1 MDEYIIHYGVKGM
14 KWGVRRYQNYDGTGI
29 STGSNDKKKRSL
41 KDYAYIDWYSK
52 DPVTGKRKIQFSDH
66 MPEQAPAKKLTRSV
80 KKSLAGAHLEANSN
94 GGSGNDKEGKKKE
107 ETPLEKGIKAG
118 NSAGK
123 IAQKGSSVTKK
134 IANAT
139 KEPKT
144 TQDLS
149 QLSDAE
155 LQRRVN
161 RINLERQY
169 NSLTQP
175 EVKSGWDKASE
186 ILDITGDV
194 IMIGVGI
201 ATIYKT
207 FKK

>member
-1 MDEYIIHYGVKGM
+1 MDEYIIHYGIKNM
-14 KWGVRRYQNYDGTGI
+14 KWGVRKDDYHTKKGPAL
-29 STGSNDKKKRSL
+29 STGSNGYDNPVARMT
-41 KDYAYIDWYSK
+41 SK
-52 DPVTGKRKIQFSDH
+52 FISGGH
-66 MPEQAPAKKLTRSV
+66 PEAMAKKS
-80 KKSLAGAHLEANSN
+80 SGENSEV
-94 GGSGNDKEGKKKE
+94 GKKKKE
-107 ETPLEKGIKAG
+107 EETTLEKGIKAG
-118 NSAGK
+118 NAAGK
-123 IAQKGSSVTKK
+123 IAQKGSSATKK
-134 IANAT
+134 VANAT
-139 KEPKT
+139 RKPKAQ
-144 TQDLS
+144 QDLS

-194 IMIGVGI
+194 VMIGVGL
-201 ATIYKT
+201 ATLYKT

>member
-14 KWGVRRYQNYDGTGI
+14 KWGVRKDDYHTKKGPAL
-29 STGSNDKKKRSL
+29 STGSNGYDNPVAKMT
-41 KDYAYIDWYSK
+41 SK
-52 DPVTGKRKIQFSDH
+52 FIAGGH
-66 MPEQAPAKKLTRSV
+66 PEASAKK
-80 KKSLAGAHLEANSN
+80 NS
-94 GGSGNDKEGKKKE
+94 GEKKE
-107 ETPLEKGIKAG
+107 ETNLEKGIKAG
-118 NSAGK
+118 NALGKSA
-123 IAQKGSSVTKK
+123 QRGSSAAKK
-134 IANAT
+134 VANAT
-139 KEPKT
+139 RKPRT

-186 ILDITGDV
+186 ILDVAGDV
-194 IMIGVGI
+194 IMLGVGI

>member
-1 MDEYIIHYGVKGM
+1 MDEYIIHYGIKGM
-14 KWGVRRYQNYDGTGI
+14 KWGVRKDDYHTKKGPAL
-29 STGSNDKKKRSL
+29 STGSNGYGGNPVAKNLSKFIAGGHPEAKTNNGSGEKKK
-41 KDYAYIDWYSK
+41 KD
-52 DPVTGKRKIQFSDH
+52 
-66 MPEQAPAKKLTRSV
+66 
-80 KKSLAGAHLEANSN
+80 
-94 GGSGNDKEGKKKE
+94 E

-118 NSAGK
+118 NAAGK
-123 IAQKGSSVTKK
+123 LAQKGSSATKK

-139 KEPKT
+139 KEPRT
-144 TQDLS
+144 SQDLS

-161 RINLERQY
+161 RLNLERQY

-186 ILDITGDV
+186 ILDIAGDV
-194 IMIGVGI
+194 IVMGVGI

>member
-1 MDEYIIHYGVKGM
+1 MDEYIIHYGIKGM
-14 KWGVRRYQNYDGTGI
+14 KWGVRKDDYHVKNGPVL
-29 STGSNDKKKRSL
+29 STGSNGYGGNPVAKNLNKFIAGGHPEASTKKNSSEK
-41 KDYAYIDWYSK
+41 
-52 DPVTGKRKIQFSDH
+52 SD
-66 MPEQAPAKKLTRSV
+66 
-80 KKSLAGAHLEANSN
+80 
-94 GGSGNDKEGKKKE
+94 GNKKE

-118 NSAGK
+118 NAAGK
-123 IAQKGSSVTKK
+123 LAQRGSSATKK
-134 IANAT
+134 VANAT
-139 KEPKT
+139 RKPKT
-144 TQDLS
+144 QQDLS

-175 EVKSGWDKASE
+175 EIKSGWDKASE
-186 ILDITGDV
+186 ILDIAGDV
-194 IMIGVGI
+194 VMIGVGI

>member
-1 MDEYIIHYGVKGM
+1 MSDYIIHYGVKGM
-14 KWGVRRYQNYDGTGI
+14 KWGVRKDDYHTTKGPALN
-29 STGSNDKKKRSL
+29 TGSNGYEHPVTKKITDFVARGHPEAKTNNGSGEKKK
-41 KDYAYIDWYSK
+41 
-52 DPVTGKRKIQFSDH
+52 
-66 MPEQAPAKKLTRSV
+66 
-80 KKSLAGAHLEANSN
+80 
-94 GGSGNDKEGKKKE
+94 KEE

-123 IAQKGSSVTKK
+123 IAQKGSSAAKK
-134 IANAT
+134 VANAT
-139 KEPKT
+139 KKPRT

-186 ILDITGDV
+186 ILDVTGDL

>member
-14 KWGVRRYQNYDGTGI
+14 KWGVRKDDYHTKKGPAL
-29 STGSNDKKKRSL
+29 STGSNGYGNPVTKMASKFIAGGHPEASTKKSSSEKADGDKKK
-41 KDYAYIDWYSK
+41 
-52 DPVTGKRKIQFSDH
+52 
-66 MPEQAPAKKLTRSV
+66 
-80 KKSLAGAHLEANSN
+80 
-94 GGSGNDKEGKKKE
+94 KEE

-123 IAQKGSSVTKK
+123 IAQKGSSATKK

-139 KEPKT
+139 KKPRT
-144 TQDLS
+144 SQDLS

-186 ILDITGDV
+186 ILDVAGDV

>member
-14 KWGVRRYQNYDGTGI
+14 KWGVRKDDYHTKKGPAL
-29 STGSNDKKKRSL
+29 STGSNGYDNPVAKMT
-41 KDYAYIDWYSK
+41 SK
-52 DPVTGKRKIQFSDH
+52 FIAGGH
-66 MPEQAPAKKLTRSV
+66 PEASAKK
-80 KKSLAGAHLEANSN
+80 
-94 GGSGNDKEGKKKE
+94 GSSEKKE
-107 ETPLEKGIKAG
+107 ETTLEKGIKVG

-123 IAQKGSSVTKK
+123 IAQKGSSATKK

-139 KEPKT
+139 KKPRT
-144 TQDLS
+144 SQDLS

-186 ILDITGDV
+186 ILDVAGDV

>member
-14 KWGVRRYQNYDGTGI
+14 KWGVRKDDYHTTKGPALKTDSGRRQGSVGDKIVKFVANGHPEASSKNSGQKSDGE
-29 STGSNDKKKRSL
+29 KK
-41 KDYAYIDWYSK
+41 
-52 DPVTGKRKIQFSDH
+52 
-66 MPEQAPAKKLTRSV
+66 E
-80 KKSLAGAHLEANSN
+80 
-94 GGSGNDKEGKKKE
+94 KKE
-107 ETPLEKGIKAG
+107 ETALDKGIKAG
-118 NSAGK
+118 NATGK
-123 IAQKGSSVTKK
+123 IAQKGSSATKK

-139 KEPKT
+139 RKPRERE
-144 TQDLS
+144 DLS

-175 EVKSGWDKASE
+175 EVKTGWDKASE
-186 ILDITGDV
+186 ILDIAGDLV
-194 IMIGVGI
+194 MVGVGI

-207 FKK
+207 FHK

>member
-14 KWGVRRYQNYDGTGI
+14 KWGVRKDDYHTKKGPAL
-29 STGSNDKKKRSL
+29 STGSNGYDNPVAKMT
-41 KDYAYIDWYSK
+41 SK
-52 DPVTGKRKIQFSDH
+52 FIAGGH
-66 MPEQAPAKKLTRSV
+66 PEASAKK
-80 KKSLAGAHLEANSN
+80 
-94 GGSGNDKEGKKKE
+94 GSSEKKE

-118 NSAGK
+118 NAAGK
-123 IAQKGSSVTKK
+123 I
-134 IANAT
+134 
-139 KEPKT
+139 
-144 TQDLS
+144 
-149 QLSDAE
+149 SDAE

-186 ILDITGDV
+186 ILDVAGDV
-194 IMIGVGI
+194 IMLGVGI
-201 ATIYKT
+201 ATLYKT

>member
-1 MDEYIIHYGVKGM
+1 MDEYLIHYGVKGM
-14 KWGVRRYQNYDGTGI
+14 KWGVRKDRYNTKKGPALT
-29 STGSNDKKKRSL
+29 TGSGRKKNFIADATTKFISGGHPEASAKKSSSEKSDGDKKK
-41 KDYAYIDWYSK
+41 
-52 DPVTGKRKIQFSDH
+52 
-66 MPEQAPAKKLTRSV
+66 
-80 KKSLAGAHLEANSN
+80 
-94 GGSGNDKEGKKKE
+94 KEE
-107 ETPLEKGIKAG
+107 ETPLEKGIKVG

-123 IAQKGSSVTKK
+123 IAQKGSSATKK

-139 KEPKT
+139 RKPKAQ
-144 TQDLS
+144 QDLS

-155 LQRRVN
+155 LQKRVN

-175 EVKSGWDKASE
+175 EIKSGWDKASE
-186 ILDITGDV
+186 ILDIAGDV
-194 IMIGVGI
+194 VMIGVGI

>member
-14 KWGVRRYQNYDGTGI
+14 KWGVRKDDYHTKKGPAL
-29 STGSNDKKKRSL
+29 STGSNGYGGNPSIKNFNKFVAGGHPEAKANNESGEKK
-41 KDYAYIDWYSK
+41 
-52 DPVTGKRKIQFSDH
+52 
-66 MPEQAPAKKLTRSV
+66 
-80 KKSLAGAHLEANSN
+80 
-94 GGSGNDKEGKKKE
+94 KKKE
-107 ETPLEKGIKAG
+107 DTPLEKGIKAG

-123 IAQKGSSVTKK
+123 IAQKGSSAAKK
-134 IANAT
+134 VANAT
-139 KEPKT
+139 KKPRT

-175 EVKSGWDKASE
+175 EVKNGWDKASE

>member
-14 KWGVRRYQNYDGTGI
+14 KWGVRKDDYHTKKGPALN
-29 STGSNDKKKRSL
+29 TGSNGYGGNPVAKNLNKFIAGGHPEASTKKGSSEK
-41 KDYAYIDWYSK
+41 
-52 DPVTGKRKIQFSDH
+52 SDNN
-66 MPEQAPAKKLTRSV
+66 KK
-80 KKSLAGAHLEANSN
+80 E
-94 GGSGNDKEGKKKE
+94 KKE

-123 IAQKGSSVTKK
+123 IAQKGSSATKK

-139 KEPKT
+139 KKPRT
-144 TQDLS
+144 PQDLS

-186 ILDITGDV
+186 ILDVAGDV

>member
-14 KWGVRRYQNYDGTGI
+14 KWGVRKDDYHTKNGPAL
-29 STGSNDKKKRSL
+29 STGSNDYGNPVAKMTSKFIAGGHPEASTKKSSSEKSDSDKKK
-41 KDYAYIDWYSK
+41 
-52 DPVTGKRKIQFSDH
+52 
-66 MPEQAPAKKLTRSV
+66 
-80 KKSLAGAHLEANSN
+80 
-94 GGSGNDKEGKKKE
+94 KEE

-123 IAQKGSSVTKK
+123 IAQKGSSAAKK
-134 IANAT
+134 VANAT
-139 KEPKT
+139 KKPRT
-144 TQDLS
+144 SQDLS

-186 ILDITGDV
+186 ILDIAGDA

>member
-14 KWGVRRYQNYDGTGI
+14 KWGVRRYQNYDGTRI
-29 STGSNDKKKRSL
+29 STGSSNKKKRSL

-66 MPEQAPAKKLTRSV
+66 MPEQAPAKKLMRSV

-118 NSAGK
+118 NAGGK
-123 IAQKGSSVTKK
+123 TVKTGSSAAKKVGNAIRSSEQKK
-134 IANAT
+134 I
-139 KEPKT
+139 
-144 TQDLS
+144 DLS
-149 QLSDAE
+149 ELSDAE

-161 RINLERQY
+161 RMNLERQY
-169 NSLTQP
+169 SSLSTQD
-175 EVKSGWDKASE
+175 VASGWDKASE
-186 ILDITGDV
+186 ILDIAGDV
-194 IMIGVGI
+194 VMIGVGI

-207 FKK
+207 LH

>member
-14 KWGVRRYQNYDGTGI
+14 KWGVRKDDYHTKKGPAL
-29 STGSNDKKKRSL
+29 STGSNGYGNPVAKMT
-41 KDYAYIDWYSK
+41 SK
-52 DPVTGKRKIQFSDH
+52 FIAGGH
-66 MPEQAPAKKLTRSV
+66 PEAST
-80 KKSLAGAHLEANSN
+80 KKSSSE
-94 GGSGNDKEGKKKE
+94 KKE
-107 ETPLEKGIKAG
+107 ETPLEKGIKVG

-123 IAQKGSSVTKK
+123 IAQKGSSATKK

-139 KEPKT
+139 RKERPKK
-144 TQDLS
+144 DLS
-149 QLSDAE
+149 ELSDAE

-186 ILDITGDV
+186 ILDIAGDAV
-194 IMIGVGI
+194 MIGVGI

>member
-1 MDEYIIHYGVKGM
+1 MDEYIIHYGIKGM
-14 KWGVRRYQNYDGTGI
+14 KWGVRKDDYHTKKGPAL
-29 STGSNDKKKRSL
+29 STGSNGYGGNPVVKNFNKFIEGGHPEAKTNNGSGDKK
-41 KDYAYIDWYSK
+41 
-52 DPVTGKRKIQFSDH
+52 
-66 MPEQAPAKKLTRSV
+66 E
-80 KKSLAGAHLEANSN
+80 
-94 GGSGNDKEGKKKE
+94 KKE

-123 IAQKGSSVTKK
+123 IAQKGSSATKK
-134 IANAT
+134 ISNAT
-139 KEPKT
+139 KKPRT
-144 TQDLS
+144 SQDLS

-186 ILDITGDV
+186 ILDIAGDV